1 MEIKTIDIATATE
14 SGLLTVIKNN
24 CQVSKKMQSQMDM
37 LSKYELAQELNQRK
51 PKKIEREQE
60 LVEQTMTS
68 NENQDAL
75 KSYITTFN
83 VIEEKEEFLQTAKQT
98 MSAIDFARL
107 VSQLQ
112 LQTISNLQ
120 ELENMEKECNS
131 IEDLHELQQ
140 EVSIEYERLQLIT
153 RTIKEEVPRHI
164 LYKVIGGE
172 TK

>member
-1 MEIKTIDIATATE
+1 MEIKTIDMATATE

>member
-1 MEIKTIDIATATE
+1 MIT
-14 SGLLTVIKNN
+14 
-24 CQVSKKMQSQMDM
+24 
-37 LSKYELAQELNQRK
+37 QRK

>member
-60 LVEQTMTS
+60 LVEQTMTR

-98 MSAIDFARL
+98 MSTIDFARL

-120 ELENMEKECNS
+120 ELENMEKECNA

>member
-1 MEIKTIDIATATE
+1 MEIKTIDIANTTE
-14 SGLLTVIKNN
+14 SELLTIIKNN

>member
-14 SGLLTVIKNN
+14 LGLLTVIKNN

-60 LVEQTMTS
+60 LVEQTMTR

-120 ELENMEKECNS
+120 ELENMEKECNA

>member
-1 MEIKTIDIATATE
+1 MEIKTIDIANTTE
-14 SGLLTVIKNN
+14 SELLAIIKNN

-60 LVEQTMTS
+60 LVEQTMTR

-120 ELENMEKECNS
+120 ELENMEKECNA

>member
-1 MEIKTIDIATATE
+1 MEIKTIDIANTTE
-14 SGLLTVIKNN
+14 SELLAIIKNN

>member
-37 LSKYELAQELNQRK
+37 LSKFEESQA
-51 PKKIEREQE
+51 PERSTPQNVESPQE
-60 LVEQTMTS
+60 LVEQPMES
-68 NENQDAL
+68 SEDQNDL
-75 KSYITTFN
+75 RSYIATFN

-98 MSAIDFARL
+98 MSTIDFARL

-120 ELENMEKECNS
+120 ELENMEKECNA

>member
-1 MEIKTIDIATATE
+1 MEIKTIDIANTTE

-60 LVEQTMTS
+60 LVEQTMTR

>member
-60 LVEQTMTS
+60 LVEQTMTR

-120 ELENMEKECNS
+120 ELKNMEKECNS

-164 LYKVIGGE
+164 LYKIIGGE

>member
-60 LVEQTMTS
+60 LVEQTMTR

-120 ELENMEKECNS
+120 ELENMEKECNA

>member
-107 VSQLQ
+107 ISQLQ

-120 ELENMEKECNS
+120 ELKSMEEECES

>member
-1 MEIKTIDIATATE
+1 MEIKTIDLATVTE
-14 SGLLTVIKNN
+14 SEILTVIKNN
-24 CQVSKKMQSQMDM
+24 CQVSNKIQSQMDI
-37 LSKYELAQELNQRK
+37 LSKYELTKTQEQTK
-51 PKKIEREQE
+51 PKKIERAQE
-60 LVEQTMTS
+60 LVEQSTTNS
-68 NENQDAL
+68 ENQDDL
-75 KSYITTFN
+75 KSYIATFN

-98 MSAIDFARL
+98 MSSIDFARL

-120 ELENMEKECNS
+120 ELKSMEEECNS

-140 EVSIEYERLQLIT
+140 EVSTEYERLQLIT
-153 RTIKEEVPRHI
+153 KTVKEEVPRHM